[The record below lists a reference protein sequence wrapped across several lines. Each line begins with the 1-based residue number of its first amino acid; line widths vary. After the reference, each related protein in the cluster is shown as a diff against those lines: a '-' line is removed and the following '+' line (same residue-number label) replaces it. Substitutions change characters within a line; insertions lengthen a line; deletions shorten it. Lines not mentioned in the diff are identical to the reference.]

1 MIRSGLNSYLKKIGK
16 VVIFLLYFKIS
27 VHIFQE
33 ASPTLFNIFINDM
46 EYIEGGLEFF
56 TGNTV

>member
-46 EYIEGGLEFF
+46 EYIEGGS
-56 TGNTV
+56 